1 MIYFFLMCIRN
12 ELLKHLNIIL
22 SCFEEQDKSNYIV
35 PTRSLKSYR
44 NFYFD
49 IYIWLFLFKL
59 YILILLCLNIFENVY
74 S

>member
-35 PTRSLKSYR
+35 LTRSLKSYR

-49 IYIWLFLFKL
+49 IYVYGYFYSN
-59 YILILLCLNIFENVY
+59 YIF
-74 S
+74 